1 MGLGAGGRCRDLG
14 NRDLCDR
21 DQRREPGAYRR
32 VRIAVRSRR
41 PTRRG
46 NLDARQGAGGPMA
59 TLHQGE
65 DVARTVAAVVLVPVR
80 TVLHRRVSRGLPDDP
95 LLRSA
100 LDPGRWRRAAGWRG
114 LDRASAWTYHLRRA
128 ALPSRPCCPSI
139 FILPTL

>member
-1 MGLGAGGRCRDLG
+1 MDRGAGGQSLDLG

-41 PTRRG
+41 PTLRG

-65 DVARTVAAVVLVPVR
+65 DVARTVAAVGLVPVR
-80 TVLHRRVSRGLPDDP
+80 PV
-95 LLRSA
+95 LRSEEHTSELQSLMRISYA
-100 LDPGRWRRAAGWRG
+100 VFCLKK
-114 LDRASAWTYHLRRA
+114 TNY
-128 ALPSRPCCPSI
+128 
-139 FILPTL
+139 T